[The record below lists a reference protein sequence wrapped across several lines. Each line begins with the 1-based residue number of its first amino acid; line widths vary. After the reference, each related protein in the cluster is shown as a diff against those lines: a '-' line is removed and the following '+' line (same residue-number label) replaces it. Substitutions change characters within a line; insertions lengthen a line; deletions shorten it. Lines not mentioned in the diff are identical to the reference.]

1 MAEHLRSLIIIL
13 VLATIFFAY
22 AGRVATVIIRRDH
35 FTSRRNLWI
44 GITLAAFLPANFWV
58 YAFITILLLL
68 YVNRRE
74 TNPPALFFFILF
86 VLPIA
91 YAQIP
96 GFGLINFFFD
106 LSHAR
111 ILALFIL
118 LPAYFVLVRDS
129 NALPFGR
136 ALPDKF
142 LAAYMFLTAILFL
155 RDSSFTETMR
165 QTAYLFMDVFLPY
178 FVISRSLRDLQT
190 FKDALMSLVVAI
202 MLVALLAVFES
213 YKQWLLYLPLVN
225 ILELKQ
231 GASGYLARD
240 GFLRVMSSAGFS
252 ISLGYLMV
260 VGIGIYLFLQRAI
273 ENKFQRRLGMV
284 LLSVGLLVPWSR
296 GPWVGAV
303 LLLIVFIATGRNSFK
318 RLLGFALVGML
329 TLALLPIL
337 PGGERIINLLPI
349 IGTTEK
355 GTIDYRSDLIT
366 VSMINIQRNPWF
378 GSVNYLEAPEWEPLY
393 QNHLIDIVNTYFQI
407 ALENGLVAL
416 GLFVGFFASVV
427 LSIYMSMHSLLLKDS
442 DEYLLGRALLA
453 TLLAILFIIG
463 TVSNIT
469 IIPIVYW
476 SVAGL
481 GMGYVQMVRRGSPAK
496 Q

>member
-1 MAEHLRSLIIIL
+1 
-13 VLATIFFAY
+13 
-22 AGRVATVIIRRDH
+22 
-35 FTSRRNLWI
+35 
-44 GITLAAFLPANFWV
+44 
-58 YAFITILLLL
+58 
-68 YVNRRE
+68 
-74 TNPPALFFFILF
+74 
-86 VLPIA
+86 
-91 YAQIP
+91 
-96 GFGLINFFFD
+96 
-106 LSHAR
+106 
-111 ILALFIL
+111 LALFIL
-118 LPAYFVLVRDS
+118 LPACFAIVRDS

-136 ALPDKF
+136 TLPDKF

-155 RDSSFTETMR
+155 RNSSFTEAMR
-165 QTAYLFMDVFLPY
+165 QTAYLFMDMFLPY

-202 MLVALLAVFES
+202 MLVALLASFET
-213 YKQWLLYLPLVN
+213 YKQWLLYIPLIN

-231 GASGYLARD
+231 GDSGYLARD
-240 GFLRVMSSAGFS
+240 GLIRVMASAGFS

-260 VGIGIYLFLQRAI
+260 VGIGMYLFLQRSV
-273 ENKFQRRLGMV
+273 ESKLHRRLGMA

-303 LLLIVFIATGRNSFK
+303 LLLIVFIATGRNSVK
-318 RLLGFALVGML
+318 RLLGLALVGMII
-329 TLALLPIL
+329 LALLSIL

-349 IGTTEK
+349 VGTTEK
-355 GTIDYRSDLIT
+355 STIDYRNDLIT
-366 VSMINIQRNPWF
+366 VSMIVIQRNLWF

-393 QNHLIDIVNTYFQI
+393 QNHLIDIVNTYFQV
-407 ALENGLVAL
+407 ALQNGLVAL
-416 GLFVGFFASVV
+416 FLFVGFFVSVIQGLYKV
-427 LSIYMSMHSLLLKDS
+427 MRSTLHKDS
-442 DEYLLGRALLA
+442 EEYLLGRALLA

-481 GMGYVQMVRRGSPAK
+481 GVAYVRIVRMQPVGIA